1 MKKVCFFL
9 VAMATSVAS
18 AQTASVCDSIVGG
31 TTVNIPL
38 PSGFSPNSV
47 PADRATELGLAVLTA
62 LPNGP
67 NITTA
72 VCVRYSD
79 QVTARVTLT
88 CSSIYGM
95 STFCSATEVLGTRRS
110 LTSALDSAGIGGGDP
125 TPTFPVCT
133 IQSFTPYG
141 HWAITTVTG
150 DGQSYVT
157 EEFYVV
163 DGYTANYNC

>member
-1 MKKVCFFL
+1 MKKVLFFL
-9 VAMATSVAS
+9 AAMAASVAS
-18 AQTASVCDSIVGG
+18 AQSASVCDSIVGG

-38 PSGFSPNSV
+38 ASGFSPNSV

-72 VCVRYSD
+72 VCVRYND
-79 QVTARVTLT
+79 QVTAQVTLT

-95 STFCSATEVLGTRRS
+95 STYCSATEVPGTRRS
-110 LTSALDSAGIGGGDP
+110 LTIALDSGDGGGGDP
-125 TPTFPVCT
+125 IPNYPVCT

-150 DGQSYVT
+150 DGHSYVT
-157 EEFYVV
+157 EAFYVV
-163 DGYTANYNC
+163 DGYTANSNC